1 LWEFPL
7 AFPENIYK
15 YIFMS
20 LEMLSLYFPEDA
32 PPCPPLVMAAV
43 PVPAGFPSPATDYL
57 EERIDLNRELV
68 RNPAATF
75 LARVRGQS
83 MRDAGLEDG
92 DLILIDRSRR
102 PASGSL
108 VLAWVD
114 GGFTVK
120 RLRLLGE
127 RVCLQA
133 ANPDYPDFELRE
145 DDGSQIWG
153 VVTHMI
159 KSCRP

>member
-1 LWEFPL
+1 M
-7 AFPENIYK
+7 AVRNR
-15 YIFMS
+15 YICMHVH
-20 LEMLSLYFPEDA
+20 LLSSFFPEDA
-32 PPCPPLVMAAV
+32 VSPPPLVMAPV

-68 RNPAATF
+68 KNPTATF
-75 LARVRGQS
+75 LARVRGVS
-83 MRDAGLEDG
+83 MRDAGLDDG
-92 DLILIDRSRR
+92 DLILVDRSRR
-102 PASGSL
+102 PRSGSL

-120 RLRLLGE
+120 RLFIHGE
-127 RVCLQA
+127 RACLQA
-133 ANPDYPDFELRE
+133 ANPDYPDLELRE

-159 KSCRP
+159 KSCPS